1 MGLDLFIEVR
11 ITEKKTG
18 RLISR
23 NKYDDYYSDVRE
35 KGFIRICWWGFSC
48 LRQLGYD
55 IVDIC
60 EKYTKTKVEY
70 PKECVPIP
78 HSALH
83 EIYGCILKRA
93 YLYDEDLQM
102 VLPEMDW
109 KENVWIERDSL
120 ENAKALHEWLR
131 FINGMTDGFQI
142 KDEDVPDEEDR
153 KDLLKS
159 PKNYEYEFRIDQA

>member
-1 MGLDLFIEVR
+1 MVDNLELYNQTLPLFLLNIFLIVVVAICLDLV
-11 ITEKKTG
+11 ITLSKSLK
-18 RLISR
+18 
-23 NKYDDYYSDVRE
+23 
-35 KGFIRICWWGFSC
+35 
-48 LRQLGYD
+48 
-55 IVDIC
+55 
-60 EKYTKTKVEY
+60 KYTKTKVEY

-159 PKNYEYEFRIDQA
+159 PKNYEYEFRIDQV